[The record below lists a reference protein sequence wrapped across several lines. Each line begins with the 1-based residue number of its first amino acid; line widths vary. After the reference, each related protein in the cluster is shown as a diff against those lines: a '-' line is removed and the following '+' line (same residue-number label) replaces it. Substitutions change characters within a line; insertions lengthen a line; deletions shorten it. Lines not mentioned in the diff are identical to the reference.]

1 MTTKMFKKILIA
13 NRGEIACRVIKTAK
27 KMGIKT
33 VAVYSEADKE
43 ARHVQLADEAV
54 CIGPAPSRE
63 SYLLIDRIIQACKD
77 TGAEAVHPGYGFL
90 SENEQ
95 FAKRCEEEGIVFI
108 GPKYQS
114 IAAMGDKIASK
125 KLAIEAKVNTIPGH
139 NEAIATPEEA
149 VKIAQGIGYPV
160 MIKASAGGGGKGL
173 RVAFNDKEA
182 AEGFVACKTEAMNS
196 FSDDR
201 IFIEKFVEGPRHIEI
216 QVLGDAHGNLVYL
229 NERDCSIQR
238 RHQKVIEEAPSPFI
252 DPATRKAMG
261 EQAVAL
267 ARAVNYQS
275 AGTVEFVVGKDK
287 SFYFLEMNTRL
298 QVEHP
303 VTESI
308 TGLDLVEQM
317 IRVAAGEKLAF
328 KQADVKLDGWSM
340 ECRINAD
347 DPFRNFLPSTGR
359 LVKYRPPES
368 ENGVRVDTGV
378 YEGGEIPMYYDS
390 MIAKL
395 IVHGKDRTEAIE
407 KMRAALNDFVIRGI
421 HSNIPFQSALL
432 QHPRFVSGDFT
443 TGFIAE
449 EYPEGFKKDSVQ
461 PADPKRL
468 AALAAFMRYRYLEHI
483 KLIDGQLAGH
493 EMIIAKKFVVVTGKK
508 TGSMTD
514 PIEVPIRVE
523 LKDGIY
529 SVYIDEADGVS
540 RYDIVSNWRPGQI
553 CLNATINGTHK
564 VTAQVERRGVRYV
577 LVLDGAHYECMVL
590 SPLGAELQR
599 RMPVKLP
606 PDTSKLVMSPM
617 PGLLTKIAVKAG
629 DTVTAGQKLA
639 SIEAMK
645 MENTIS
651 AMQDGVV
658 SEICATEGDSLAV
671 DQLIIRFE

>member
-1 MTTKMFKKILIA
+1 MFKKILIA

-43 ARHVQLADEAV
+43 ARHVQMADEAV
-54 CIGPAPSRE
+54 FIGPAPSRE
-63 SYLLIDRIIQACKD
+63 SYLVMDRIIQACKD

-95 FAKRCEEEGIVFI
+95 FARRCEEEGVIFI
-108 GPKYQS
+108 GPKHQS

-125 KLAIEAKVNTIPGH
+125 KLALAANVNTIPGF
-139 NEAIATPEEA
+139 NEAIEKPEEA
-149 VKIAQGIGYPV
+149 VKIAQNIGYPV

-182 AEGFVACKTEAMNS
+182 FEGFTACRTEALNS
-196 FSDDR
+196 FGDDR
-201 IFIEKFVEGPRHIEI
+201 VFIEKFVEGPRHIEI
-216 QVLGDAHGNLVYL
+216 QVLGDGHGNIVYL
-229 NERDCSIQR
+229 GERDCSIQR

-252 DPATRKAMG
+252 DPETRKAMG
-261 EQAVAL
+261 DQAVAL
-267 ARAVNYQS
+267 AKAVNYQS

-303 VTESI
+303 VTEGI

-317 IRVAAGEKLAF
+317 IRIAAGEKLSF
-328 KQADVKLDGWSM
+328 TQEDIKLDGWAM

-359 LVKYRPPES
+359 LVKYRPPVEID
-368 ENGVRVDTGV
+368 GVRVDTGV
-378 YEGGEIPMYYDS
+378 YEGGEIPMFYDS

-449 EYPEGFKKDSVQ
+449 EYPDGFKTDSVQ
-461 PADPKRL
+461 PVDPKRL

-483 KLIDGQLAGH
+483 KMIDGQLVGH
-493 EMIIAKKFVVVTGKK
+493 EMTIAKKFVVVTGARV
-508 TGSMTD
+508 GSKDD
-514 PIEVPIRVE
+514 PQEIDVRVE
-523 LKDGIY
+523 LNDAIY
-529 SVYIDEADGVS
+529 SVYIDELDGVS
-540 RYDIVSNWRPGQI
+540 RYDIVSDWRPGQI
-553 CLNATINGTHK
+553 CLYATINGTSK
-564 VTAQVERRGVRYV
+564 VTVQVERRGTRYF
-577 LVLDGAHYECMVL
+577 LSLDGAQYQCMVL

-599 RMPVKLP
+599 RMPIKVP
-606 PDTSKLVMSPM
+606 PDTSKFVMSPM
-617 PGLLTKIAVKAG
+617 PGLLTAISVKVGEA
-629 DTVTAGQKLA
+629 VTAGQKLA
-639 SIEAMK
+639 AIEAMK
-645 MENTIS
+645 MENTLI
-651 AMQDGVV
+651 AAQDGVV
-658 SEICATEGDSLAV
+658 AEICANVGESLAV